1 MEEDLEHWRWIVDQR
16 TEDLNLEIERD
27 EDDVLIRLLME
38 EKEMAQQKVE
48 ELNNAKIKHIKF
60 RLYNTQFHK
69 NQQYL
74 ELNYE

>member
-48 ELNNAKIKHIKF
+48 ELTN
-60 RLYNTQFHK
+60 
-69 NQQYL
+69 
-74 ELNYE
+74 E